1 MSTATIRELARR
13 FSAEQLEACMT
24 AEIETGTN
32 LCVQDGTVQEVVS
45 VLAEAE
51 FVREQVDR
59 GVPRAD
65 AIRDLARRM
74 RAVHEAETPH
84 GC

>member
-13 FSAEQLEACMT
+13 FSAEQLEACLN
-24 AEIETGTN
+24 AEIEIGSN
-32 LCVQDGTVQEVVS
+32 PCVQDGRVQEVVS

-51 FVREQVDR
+51 FVREQVER
-59 GVPRAD
+59 GVPPAD

-74 RAVHEAETPH
+74 RSVQDADNRP
-84 GC
+84 G